1 MSHTHLDDPTLR
13 GALRAMVRRRVPAS
27 DVDDVVQSTLVDAV
41 AAPAPPADREQLRRW
56 VFGIARHKI
65 VDAHRARRREV
76 LEDHDAAVAA
86 EADEAVEAATLLR
99 WAERELPKGEEP
111 QSTLG
116 LMLREGQ
123 GEALEHLAADA
134 HLPAATLRQRVRRLR
149 QHFRAR
155 WALQVAAVIALVL
168 GGLALY
174 SALAE
179 RREIAIHPLV
189 GEAPA
194 PSMGAPSPSASV
206 VTPRPTPSTTASTA
220 SSTTSP
226 LPPAKAP
233 AEPPAPAPK
242 KMKALDGQREAPLAP
257 QSKAKDTKASAK
269 PAPEALDEKSQAS
282 LPNAPADVKA
292 DADADALQAGP
303 TKESSKR
310 PPKATK
316 SAIAK

>member
-1 MSHTHLDDPTLR
+1 MSHTHLDDPSLR

-41 AAPAPPADREQLRRW
+41 AASAPPADREQLRRW

-86 EADEAVEAATLLR
+86 EADEAVEAAALLR
-99 WAERELPKGEEP
+99 WAERELPKGAEP
-111 QSTLG
+111 KSTLG
-116 LMLREGQ
+116 LMLREGH

-189 GEAPA
+189 GEAPS
-194 PSMGAPSPSASV
+194 PSMGAPTPSASV
-206 VTPRPTPSTTASTA
+206 VAPPPSMPSSMPPTTPSAQ
-220 SSTTSP
+220 SSAAPSP
-226 LPPAKAP
+226 
-233 AEPPAPAPK
+233 PAPK
-242 KMKALDGQREAPLAP
+242 KLKAPERPTREAPVAP
-257 QSKAKDTKASAK
+257 IAPEAKAKDTKGPTK
-269 PAPEALDEKSQAS
+269 MAPGPLEENAQSEV
-282 LPNAPADVKA
+282 PNAPAESNA
-292 DADADALQAGP
+292 DAQQIGP
-303 TKESSKR
+303 TKQSSKK
-310 PPKATK
+310 PPR
-316 SAIAK
+316 IAK